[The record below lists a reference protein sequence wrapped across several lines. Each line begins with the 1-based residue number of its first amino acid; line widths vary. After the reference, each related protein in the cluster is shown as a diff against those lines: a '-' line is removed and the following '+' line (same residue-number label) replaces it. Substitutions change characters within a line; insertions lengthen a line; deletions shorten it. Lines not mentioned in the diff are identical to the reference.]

1 MSSNPSPGGRRPT
14 AYSATLPPTP
24 RSAGVARQFMRER
37 IGNRLDDDRRMTVE
51 LLTSEVVTNV
61 VLHARTPCRLE
72 LARLGDGAVRV
83 AVTDQGGGEPAAER
97 AEPTAIRGRGLA
109 LVDALATRWG
119 VVPAEPA
126 GKTVWFEVGD

>member
-1 MSSNPSPGGRRPT
+1 MARR
-14 AYSATLPPTP
+14 
-24 RSAGVARQFMRER
+24 FMRER
-37 IGNRLDDDRRMTVE
+37 IGDKLDDDRLMTAE

-83 AVTDQGGGEPAAER
+83 AVTDHAGGEPAAEH
-97 AEPTAIRGRGLA
+97 AEPTATRGRGLA

-119 VVPAEPA
+119 VLPAEPA
-126 GKTVWFEVGD
+126 GKTVWFEIGG